1 MNLNKKI
8 LSTLVVSAMLSASTV
23 YAADVPAG
31 TQLAKKQDIVINN
44 GSEPGSLDPQ
54 LIQGVPGSH
63 IAMQQF
69 EGLINQDA
77 NGATVPGVAK
87 SWDNKDNKVFTFH
100 LRDNAKWSNGKPVTA
115 QDFVFAWRRLVD
127 PKTASPY
134 SYYLQLT
141 GMENVDAI
149 IDGKMDP
156 SKLGVK
162 ALDDHTLQVTLSHS
176 VPYFV
181 KMMANSS
188 VFPVYPPVVEKW
200 GDKWTQP
207 QHIVSNGAYKLSKWV
222 VNSRIVLV
230 RNPDYWNNK
239 KTVINKVT
247 FLPVSDQ
254 VAAMNRFM
262 AGEID
267 MTYEVPNE
275 QFKHLQKDYPN
286 DLKVTGYL
294 CNYYYDFNNKKP
306 PFNDVRLRK
315 ALSYAINRDVI
326 TKYVTGKG
334 EQPLYGFTPAAT
346 DGFTPPNL
354 AYAHMTQAQRMAKAR
369 EWMKEA
375 GYGKGGKQL
384 DISILYNTSG
394 NHKKIA
400 LAVAQM
406 WKSLGVKV
414 TLENQEWKTFLQTRQ
429 NHQFT
434 VARDA
439 WCGDYNEASTFMTL
453 MMTGNTQ
460 NNADY
465 SDKAYDALMNKALNT
480 ADDKARN
487 ALYTKAEDI
496 LVNDAP
502 IAPIYSYVNA
512 RLVKP
517 TVGGY
522 PMHNALDYYYV
533 KNFYMKAKK

>member
-1 MNLNKKI
+1 MNLNKKM
-8 LSTLVVSAMLSASTV
+8 LSTLVVSAMLSATTA
-23 YAADVPAG
+23 YAATVPAG
-31 TQLAKKQDIVINN
+31 TKLAKKQVMVINN

-54 LIQGVPGSH
+54 IIQGVPGQH
-63 IAMQQF
+63 IAQQLF
-69 EGLINQDA
+69 EGLVSQDG
-77 NGATVPGVAK
+77 NGKTVPGVAK

-100 LRDNAKWSNGKPVTA
+100 LRDDAKWSNGKPVTA
-115 QDFVFAWRRLVD
+115 QDFVFAWRRLVA

-134 SYYLQLT
+134 AYYLQLT
-141 GMENVDAI
+141 SILNVDDI
-149 IDGKMDP
+149 VNGKKDP
-156 SKLGVK
+156 KTLGVK
-162 ALDDHTLQVTLSHS
+162 ALDAHTLQVTLAHS

-188 VFPVYPPVVEKW
+188 VFPVYPPAIEKW

-207 QHIVSNGAYKLSKWV
+207 EHMVSNGAYTLSKWV
-222 VNSRIVLV
+222 VNGRIVMT
-230 RNPDYWNNK
+230 RNDKYWDNK
-239 KTVINKVT
+239 DTVINQVT
-247 FLPVSDQ
+247 FLPVSNQ
-254 VAAMNRFM
+254 VSAMNRFM

-275 QFKHLQKDYPN
+275 QFKHLKKDYPN

-306 PFNDVRLRK
+306 PFNDVRVRK

-326 TKYVTGKG
+326 TKFVTGKG
-334 EQPLYGFTPAAT
+334 EQPLYGFTPGSVE
-346 DGFTPPNL
+346 GFHAPTF
-354 AYAHMTQAQRMAKAR
+354 AYAGMTQAQRLAKAK
-369 EWMKEA
+369 ELMKEA
-375 GYGKGGKQL
+375 GYGKGGKPL
-384 DISILYNTSG
+384 NVSILYNTSA

-400 LAVAQM
+400 LAVGQM
-406 WKSLGVKV
+406 WKALGVNV

-429 NHQFT
+429 NHNYT

-453 MMTGNTQ
+453 LMTGNAQ

-465 SDKAYDALMNKALNT
+465 SDPKYDKLMNKALNT
-480 ADDKARN
+480 ADDAARN
-487 ALYTKAEDI
+487 KLYAEAEKVI
-496 LVNDAP
+496 AKDAP
-502 IAPIYSYVNA
+502 IAPVYSYVNA

-517 TVGGY
+517 YVGGY

-533 KNFYMKAKK
+533 KNFYLKAK

>member
-1 MNLNKKI
+1 MTLNKKI
-8 LSTLVVSAMLSASTV
+8 LGTLVASALLSATTA
-23 YAADVPAG
+23 YAANVPAG
-31 TQLAKKQDIVINN
+31 TKLAKNQEMVINN

-54 LIQGVPGSH
+54 LIQGTIGTH
-63 IAMQQF
+63 IAQQLF
-69 EGLINQDA
+69 EGLVNQDS
-77 NGATVPGVAK
+77 NGKTIPGVAK
-87 SWDNKDNKVFTFH
+87 SWDNKDNKIFTFH
-100 LRDNAKWSNGKPVTA
+100 LRDDAKWSNGKPVTA

-141 GMENVDAI
+141 GMTNVDAI
-149 IDGKMDP
+149 VDGKMKP
-156 SKLGVK
+156 EKLGVK
-162 ALDDHTLQVTLSHS
+162 ALNAHTLQVTLSHA

-181 KMMANSS
+181 KMLANSS
-188 VFPVYPPVVEKW
+188 VFPVYPPVVKKW

-207 QHIVSNGAYKLSKWV
+207 QHIVSNGAYKLTKWV
-222 VNSRIVLV
+222 VNSRIVMV

-247 FLPVSDQ
+247 FLPVSNQ

-275 QFKHLQKDYPN
+275 QFKHLKKDYPQ
-286 DLKVTGYL
+286 DLKVTGFL

-306 PFNDVRLRK
+306 PFNDARIRK
-315 ALSYAINRDVI
+315 ALSYAIDRNII

-334 EQPLYGFTPAAT
+334 EKPLYTFTPGSTAGFTAPKV
-346 DGFTPPNL
+346 
-354 AYAHMTQAQRMAKAR
+354 AYGEMTQAQRLAKAKQL
-369 EWMKEA
+369 MAEA
-375 GYGKGGKQL
+375 GYGKGGKPL
-384 DISILYNTSG
+384 NVSILYNTSA

-400 LAVAQM
+400 LAVGQM
-406 WKSLGVKV
+406 WKQLGVHV
-414 TLENQEWKTFLQTRQ
+414 TLENQEWKTFLNTRQ

-434 VARDA
+434 VARDS

-453 MMTGNTQ
+453 MMTGNVQ

-465 SDKAYDALMNKALNT
+465 SDKAYDAIMNKALNT
-480 ADDKARN
+480 ANDKKRN
-487 ALYTKAEDI
+487 ALYADAEKI
-496 LVNDAP
+496 LAKDMPVAP
-502 IAPIYSYVNA
+502 VYQYVNA

-517 TVGGY
+517 FVGGY

-533 KNFYMKAKK
+533 KNFYIKAH

>member
-1 MNLNKKI
+1 MTLNKKI
-8 LSTLVVSAMLSASTV
+8 LGTLVVSALLSATTA
-23 YAADVPAG
+23 YAANVPAG
-31 TQLAKKQDIVINN
+31 TKLAKKQDMVINN

-54 LIQGVPGSH
+54 LIQGTIGTH
-63 IAMQQF
+63 IAQQLF
-69 EGLINQDA
+69 EGLVNQDS
-77 NGATVPGVAK
+77 NGKTVPGVAK
-87 SWDNKDNKVFTFH
+87 NWVNKDNKVFIFH
-100 LRDNAKWSNGKPVTA
+100 LRDDAKWSNGKPVTA

-141 GMENVDAI
+141 GMKNVDAI
-149 IDGKMDP
+149 VDGKMKP
-156 SKLGVK
+156 EALGVK
-162 ALDDHTLQVTLSHS
+162 ALNAHTLQVTLSHA

-181 KMMANSS
+181 KMLANSS
-188 VFPVYPPVVEKW
+188 VFPVYPPVVKKW
-200 GDKWTQP
+200 GDQWTQP
-207 QHIVSNGAYKLSKWV
+207 QHIVSNGAYKLTKWV
-222 VNSRIVLV
+222 VNSRIVMV

-247 FLPVSDQ
+247 FLPVSNQ

-275 QFKHLQKDYPN
+275 QFKHLKKDYPQ
-286 DLKVTGYL
+286 DLKVTGFL

-306 PFNDVRLRK
+306 PFNDVRIRK
-315 ALSYAINRDVI
+315 ALSYAINRNII

-334 EQPLYGFTPAAT
+334 EKPLYTFTPGSTAGFTAPKV
-346 DGFTPPNL
+346 
-354 AYAHMTQAQRMAKAR
+354 AYGEMTQAQRLAKAKQL
-369 EWMKEA
+369 MAEA

-384 DISILYNTSG
+384 NVSILYNTSA

-400 LAVAQM
+400 LAVGQM
-406 WKSLGVKV
+406 WKKLGVHV
-414 TLENQEWKTFLQTRQ
+414 TLENQEWKTFLNTRQ

-453 MMTGNTQ
+453 MMTGNVQ

-465 SDKAYDALMNKALNT
+465 SDKAYDAIMNKALNT
-480 ADDKARN
+480 ANDEKRN
-487 ALYTKAEDI
+487 AMYADAEKI
-496 LVNDAP
+496 LAKDMPVAP
-502 IAPIYSYVNA
+502 VYQYVNA

-517 TVGGY
+517 FVGGY

-533 KNFYMKAKK
+533 KNFYIKAH